1 MILSYFVQGIEEAL
15 ILKQQE
21 LEDVRQ
27 QLQQAQRDSE
37 DTKLH
42 LENLSS
48 KTSTTEQGLQD
59 KMERIAMLENAN
71 DQLENDNKELCQK
84 VKFWSLKIMVTRYFV
99 FSDRLLNDE
108 MHHGIC
114 FSFRSLCENVKK
126 SKTNFVLTD
135 REFQVKKNLSI

>member
-1 MILSYFVQGIEEAL
+1 M
-15 ILKQQE
+15 
-21 LEDVRQ
+21 RQ
-27 QLQQAQRDSE
+27 QLQQAQRDNE

-48 KTSTTEQGLQD
+48 KTSTAEQGLQD

-71 DQLENDNKELCQK
+71 DQLETDNKELCQR
-84 VKFWSLKIMVTRYFV
+84 VKFSTLKIMATRYFL
-99 FSDRLLNDE
+99 FSDKVLSDK

>member
-84 VKFWSLKIMVTRYFV
+84 VKF
-99 FSDRLLNDE
+99 
-108 MHHGIC
+108 
-114 FSFRSLCENVKK
+114 
-126 SKTNFVLTD
+126 
-135 REFQVKKNLSI
+135 